1 MRGRKNERATN
12 TLSNNLCSGSN
23 RRKREL
29 ILCTSGHFGGWLL
42 PGRLFNRLC
51 SRCNNKPLRGL
62 TGMRL
67 RSCRGGGPGLLS
79 TVLHRVTM
87 WSTCLRLNTTNDTI
101 LSEQQQP
108 YSKVSFDKKWTEIG
122 FFFFLGQQKK
132 KHMSRQKKFRMR
144 SVFCRVTEFICDLF
158 YGKSMFWKQIW
169 GGKSYLMNQSIFWLF
184 FKFEMLLKVH
194 QARTQWMK
202 LWKNEFA
209 ASAKATFGKRGSER

>member
-1 MRGRKNERATN
+1 MGGGGGGDERAMN

-51 SRCNNKPLRGL
+51 SHCNNKPLWGL
-62 TGMRL
+62 NGMRL

-87 WSTCLRLNTTNDTI
+87 WSPCLCLYTTNYTI
-101 LSEQQQP
+101 LSERQQP

-122 FFFFLGQQKK
+122 FFFSFLWSTKK
-132 KHMSRQKKFRMR
+132 KAFMSIQNNFTMR
-144 SVFCRVTEFICDLF
+144 SVFCRVTEFTCDLF
-158 YGKSMFWKQIW
+158 YEKSMFWKQIW
-169 GGKSYLMNQSIFWLF
+169 GESHI
-184 FKFEMLLKVH
+184 
-194 QARTQWMK
+194 
-202 LWKNEFA
+202 
-209 ASAKATFGKRGSER
+209 